1 MDGIVATVV
10 ALDTSPATVLRSMRG
25 VIVAARVAYPH
36 VLHVEVRDSHEDVW
50 RLASQDA
57 DWSPDAGQLTGLE
70 IVDAGIDEESGELR
84 CRLSSG
90 VMLKITPADADP
102 SATVGAERD
111 PPYWELISPAGI
123 VLEFGP
129 GLRWQISGADASSPA
144 RG

>member
-1 MDGIVATVV
+1 
-10 ALDTSPATVLRSMRG
+10 MRG
-25 VIVAARVAYPH
+25 RIVDARVAYPH
-36 VLHVEVRDSHEDVW
+36 VLHVEVRDSRDDVW

-57 DWSPDAGQLTGLE
+57 DWSPDAGQLAGLE

-84 CRLSSG
+84 CHLSSG
-90 VMLKITPADADP
+90 STLKITPASADP

-129 GLRWQISGADASSPA
+129 GLRWQISGADTSPPA
-144 RG
+144 RE